1 MCIRDRATSSSQCWP
16 NGYDASDD
24 PFAYYASLG
33 QGDNP
38 MYFKDY
44 TQFAT
49 DVANGQLPAYSFIKP
64 LGTRCGHPGTSTITA
79 EEEFSQGVVN
89 TIMQSATYSSN
100 TLIILLPDESGGF
113 YDHVPLPPTNP
124 IDNKPYGPRTWFI
137 AVGNMVKKN
146 YVSHVQMEPASLIKF
161 VEWNWLAGGTGQV
174 RKNPH
179 DIVMYQLK
187 IIFFVFTAWY
197 SRHKCE
203 QYR

>member
-1 MCIRDRATSSSQCWP
+1 
-16 NGYDASDD
+16 
-24 PFAYYASLG
+24 
-33 QGDNP
+33 
-38 MYFKDY
+38 
-44 TQFAT
+44 
-49 DVANGQLPAYSFIKP
+49 
-64 LGTRCGHPGTSTITA
+64 
-79 EEEFSQGVVN
+79 
-89 TIMQSATYSSN
+89 MQSATYSSN